1 MCVVIK
7 PCHSEKSKERS
18 ICCLFGF
25 VNGQHEKNIDIPVLF
40 AICYTINMTNITE
53 IHDISAVLRAIRAHL
68 DLTQE
73 QLADRNSALPSPP
86 STAGKAA

>member
-1 MCVVIK
+1 MPV
-7 PCHSEKSKERS
+7 RS
-18 ICCLFGF
+18 
-25 VNGQHEKNIDIPVLF
+25 NGNEKNIDSLF

-73 QLADRNSALPSPP
+73 QLADRLGVAFATVNRWE
-86 STAGKAA
+86 GGCN